1 MSPTYSLLIGDVAP
15 KFELGNK
22 VELHGPV
29 APGKKRDDDAKAA
42 NVWGGR
48 EGEGG
53 RCKNKG
59 MPYGGLVGERVL
71 PASRPGDCWELIQ
84 GCAFIA
90 KGTSFL
96 THRKAAAAIAVRLPC
111 DYPLQNFFPGEKASD
126 MS

>member
-1 MSPTYSLLIGDVAP
+1 MSPTYYLLIGGVAP

-22 VELHGPV
+22 VELHGRV
-29 APGKKRDDDAKAA
+29 APGKKRDDDAKA

-53 RCKNKG
+53 PCKSKG
-59 MPYGGLVGERVL
+59 MPYVGLVSERIVH
-71 PASRPGDCWELIQ
+71 ASRPGDGWEIIQ

-96 THRKAAAAIAVRLPC
+96 THRKAAAIAVRLPC
-111 DYPLQNFFPGEKASD
+111 DYPLQNFSPGEKASS